1 MIEMI
6 ERTAAVIG
14 IVVFAVA
21 LAAGQTSTERE
32 RARPHYRTGWEYMR
46 VEAWAE
52 ATVAFQRAIE
62 IDRKFEDAYYS
73 LGRANMNLKKYA
85 EAIAAYTKA
94 RDLYAAMAGQQFAN
108 QQDAQRYRQD
118 RLMEMDDM
126 MRQVQ
131 TGPQTARTQ
140 ERLRQVQEHRRQLQ
154 EYLQRGANFSI
165 QQTVPAFVSLALG
178 SAYFRMGNL
187 ADAEREYRAALEADP
202 KTGEA
207 HSNLAVV
214 YLETGRYAEAERAVK
229 GAEKAGYKVHPQL
242 KQDIK
247 ARADGK

>member
-1 MIEMI
+1 MI
-6 ERTAAVIG
+6 ERTAAVTG
-14 IVVFAVA
+14 IVVFAAA
-21 LAAGQTSTERE
+21 LAAGQTSPDRE

-52 ATVAFQRAIE
+52 AAGAFQQAIE

-73 LGRANMNLKKYA
+73 LGRAHMNMKKYA

-118 RLMEMDDM
+118 RLMELDDM

-154 EYLQRGANFSI
+154 EYFQRGANVSI
-165 QQTVPAFVSLALG
+165 QQTVPAFVALALG
-178 SAYFRMGNL
+178 SAYFRIGNL
-187 ADAEREYRAALEADP
+187 ADAEREYKAALEADP

-207 HSNLAVV
+207 YSNLAVV